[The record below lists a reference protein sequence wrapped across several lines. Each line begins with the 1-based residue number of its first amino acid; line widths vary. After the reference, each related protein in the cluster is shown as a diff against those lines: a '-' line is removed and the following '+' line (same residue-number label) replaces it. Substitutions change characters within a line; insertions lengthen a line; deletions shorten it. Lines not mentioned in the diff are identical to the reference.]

1 MKTIILKK
9 VKEILSE
16 IGGGEAFYI
25 YGAKTVAQ
33 RTYRYLTAN
42 GRTDM
47 SGYLVSAKYDN
58 PDQIDGVD
66 VLRIEN
72 CKDRPLKNVIIAV
85 IGQAI
90 WSIADD
96 LKQYNIENLFI
107 LSPFIIDDFPL
118 KDILSENCSI
128 SKEAVVSP
136 NVQIFA
142 DETSRIII
150 RDHVIINDD
159 VKIFAMGHS
168 QIEIGEETTIDRDA
182 FINAEASQIDIG
194 DKSSIGSRAGVSAK
208 DASSIIIGE
217 NVKIGNECNISA
229 LSKSTLVIGEKT
241 GIAAQ
246 TSIGADVHSSI
257 KIGTKLTIG
266 DKCIIGAGDGGSIQ
280 IGNDTTINSYL
291 YLGAAASKVSIGEGC
306 MFSFFV
312 KMNTGSHTL
321 FDNVTGENISHRDGI
336 TLGDHVWVGMGATF
350 VDGCTVGDGSVI
362 GASSV
367 VTKDIP
373 SHVTCA
379 GNPVRVLREVVR
391 WERETE

>member
-1 MKTIILKK
+1 
-9 VKEILSE
+9 
-16 IGGGEAFYI
+16 
-25 YGAKTVAQ
+25 
-33 RTYRYLTAN
+33 
-42 GRTDM
+42 M

-85 IGQAI
+85 SVGQAI
-90 WSIADD
+90 CAIADD

-118 KDILSENCSI
+118 KDIISDNCSI
-128 SKEAVVSP
+128 SDEAIVSP
-136 NVQIFA
+136 NAQIFA

-150 RDHVIINDD
+150 RDHVMINDD
-159 VKIFAMGHS
+159 VKIFAMDHS
-168 QIEIGEETTIDRDA
+168 QIEIGEETTIDKDA
-182 FINAEASQIDIG
+182 FINAEASMIDIG
-194 DKSSIGSRAGVSAK
+194 DKTSMGSRAGVSAK
-208 DASSIIIGE
+208 DASSII
-217 NVKIGNECNISA
+217 
-229 LSKSTLVIGEKT
+229 IGEKT

-257 KIGTKLTIG
+257 KIGTKLSVG
-266 DKCIIGAGDGGSIQ
+266 GKCIIGAGDGGSIQ
-280 IGNDTTINSYL
+280 IGNDTTIMSYL
-291 YLGAAASKVSIGEGC
+291 YLQAAASKVSIGEDC
-306 MFSFFV
+306 MFSYFV

-321 FDNVTGENISHRDGI
+321 YDNVTGENITHRDGI
-336 TLGDHVWVGMGATF
+336 TLGNHVWVGMGATF

-373 SHVTCA
+373 PHVTCA
-379 GNPVRVLREVVR
+379 GNPARVLREDVR
-391 WERETE
+391 WERETR